1 MDISEE
7 QDRAYYDSLEK
18 DMEKDFQEQLA
29 EIMRIEKEEKEQI
42 KKNELAKMEE
52 IKKNQ
57 LAKEKE
63 KNQRIIEWE
72 NLKQSAI
79 SEIAALNREIGRK
92 NIKVSMDDHT
102 MNYFD

>member
-1 MDISEE
+1 MDIREE

-52 IKKNQ
+52 IKKNE

-63 KNQRIIEWE
+63 KNQPSKEEMRQRRLNFYE
-72 NLKQSAI
+72 NKKKI
-79 SEIAALNREIGRK
+79 HN
-92 NIKVSMDDHT
+92 V
-102 MNYFD
+102 